1 MFPAS
6 VAQSYVSLNIQ
17 RPRWVTDTAEHA
29 AFLQAQF

>member
-1 MFPAS
+1 MFLAS

-17 RPRWVTDTAEHA
+17 HPWWVTDTAEQA